1 MRGFHQQGSGKPLDR
16 FHHDRI
22 GLFLLPGPGN
32 TLIPGHQVMPP
43 AGWLYRCFGEDAVGI
58 ADVAS
63 WKPRSCLSTRNR

>member
-1 MRGFHQQGSGKPLDR
+1 
-16 FHHDRI
+16 
-22 GLFLLPGPGN
+22 LLPGPGN